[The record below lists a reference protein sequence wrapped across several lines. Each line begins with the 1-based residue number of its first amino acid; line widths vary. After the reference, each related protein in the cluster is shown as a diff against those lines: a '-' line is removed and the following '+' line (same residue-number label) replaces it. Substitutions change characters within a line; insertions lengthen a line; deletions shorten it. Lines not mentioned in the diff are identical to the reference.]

1 MFTVEVAKELLII
14 MHSDKQLMQ
23 TSCLVMNGWSSN
35 WTELSL
41 NPACLDAYFFLCL
54 WPVSHWQLKH
64 VCDVLTPRNNFLP
77 SFSTVLCPAWQALF
91 NQAELK
97 KGNSMGKNVWF
108 KTHVYLATTVVYV
121 AQQRPRFSFLPQSEI
136 AFIIRLYRCGG
147 KCSSH
152 RQEEESQNCE
162 VIRRSIRQWREM
174 KWTPENSTSVSQS
187 WSPQYRPIHLN
198 WLSSQVVIT
207 RYVDSLL
214 SECSKKHAKYDGN
227 PDVGGPVRSVFFVN
241 PCLYR

>member
-1 MFTVEVAKELLII
+1 M
-14 MHSDKQLMQ
+14 
-23 TSCLVMNGWSSN
+23 
-35 WTELSL
+35 SL
-41 NPACLDAYFFLCL
+41 HLGTIFYPVFPLFCVLHGKHFLT
-54 WPVSHWQLKH
+54 K
-64 VCDVLTPRNNFLP
+64 RN
-77 SFSTVLCPAWQALF
+77 SKT
-91 NQAELK
+91 
-97 KGNSMGKNVWF
+97 GNSMGKNVWF

-162 VIRRSIRQWREM
+162 VIRRSIRLWREM

>member
-41 NPACLDAYFFLCL
+41 HPVWVHILFMPLTCKSLAVEACLWCPYN
-54 WPVSHWQLKH
+54 SKQ
-64 VCDVLTPRNNFLP
+64 
-77 SFSTVLCPAWQALF
+77 FSTQFFHCCVSCIATKR
-91 NQAELK
+91 NLK

-187 WSPQYRPIHLN
+187 
-198 WLSSQVVIT
+198 
-207 RYVDSLL
+207 
-214 SECSKKHAKYDGN
+214 
-227 PDVGGPVRSVFFVN
+227 
-241 PCLYR
+241 